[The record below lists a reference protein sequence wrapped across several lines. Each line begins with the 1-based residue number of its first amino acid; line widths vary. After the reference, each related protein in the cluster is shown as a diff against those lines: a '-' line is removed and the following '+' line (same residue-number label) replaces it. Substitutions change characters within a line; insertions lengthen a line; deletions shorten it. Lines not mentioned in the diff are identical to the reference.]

1 VLSVACRQHPG
12 WHGNKWAEPVC
23 FCLGGITQQF
33 SAPHKHLRPSYKLLQ
48 NADRPLATAALAGA
62 PIMNVQNDLPSKVI
76 EAKSTA
82 VIQQTIRE
90 RPGGDGILTREGAR
104 KS

>member
-1 VLSVACRQHPG
+1 
-12 WHGNKWAEPVC
+12 
-23 FCLGGITQQF
+23 
-33 SAPHKHLRPSYKLLQ
+33 
-48 NADRPLATAALAGA
+48 
-62 PIMNVQNDLPSKVI
+62 MNVQNDLPSKVI